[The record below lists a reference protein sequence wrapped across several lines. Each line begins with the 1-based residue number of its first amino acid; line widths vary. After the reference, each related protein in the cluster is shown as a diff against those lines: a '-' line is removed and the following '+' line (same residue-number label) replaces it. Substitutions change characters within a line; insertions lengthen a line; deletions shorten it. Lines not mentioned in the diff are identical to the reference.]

1 MVDGPAAQH
10 IPLPVKIALGL
21 LVLFA
26 MGVLV
31 MPAAH
36 PLPSETYRV
45 VHEYPHDPAAFTQG
59 LVYRDRYESTGITG
73 RSTLRKV
80 DLDTGR
86 VLQEVKVPDRF
97 FAEGL
102 TDWRHHLIQLTWQAH
117 SGFVYDLASFAKLDE
132 FSYPT
137 EGWGLTHDDSHLILS
152 DGSSVLRY
160 LDPATFETV
169 RTLRVTA
176 GNGPVKNLNELEY
189 IEGEIYA
196 NIWETDLIAR
206 ISPDSG
212 KVLDFI
218 DLTGLLPDRD
228 RTAET
233 NVLNGIAYD
242 SQNKRIFVTG
252 KFWPKLFE
260 IQILDRQKSN

>member
-1 MVDGPAAQH
+1 
-10 IPLPVKIALGL
+10 L
-21 LVLFA
+21 
-26 MGVLV
+26 
-31 MPAAH
+31 
-36 PLPSETYRV
+36 
-45 VHEYPHDPAAFTQG
+45 HEYPHDPAAFTQG
-59 LVYRDRYESTGITG
+59 LLYRDGYLYESTGLTG

-86 VLQEVKVPDRF
+86 VLQEFKVPNRL

-102 TDWRHHLIQLTWQAH
+102 TDWRHHLVQLTWQAH
-117 SGFVYDLASFAKLDE
+117 TGFVYDLATFAKLRE

-137 EGWGLTHDDSHLILS
+137 EGWGLTHDDSHLIMS
-152 DGSSVLRY
+152 DGSSNLRY
-160 LDPATFETV
+160 LDPTTFETV

-176 GNGPVKNLNELEY
+176 SNGPLKNLNELEY
-189 IEGEIYA
+189 IRGEIYA

-206 ISPDSG
+206 ISPDTG

-218 DLTGLLPDRD
+218 DLSGLLPDRD

-242 SQNKRIFVTG
+242 SQNNRIFVTG

-260 IQILDRQKSN
+260 IQVVDRQ